1 MRGDERHDILADL
14 ALFNFNGNVMSYKFK
29 YADLLN
35 DEVFKLVFGR
45 ESTKD
50 VMIEFLNQV
59 ILDRKIVDLEFIDKE
74 MHPIERDAKGTVYDM
89 FCKTDDGSRII
100 VEVQR
105 RKQPFYP
112 ERALYYSTF
121 QIQRQVE
128 AGAEYYDFL
137 PVYVVSILDFKM
149 DDDPDANAV
158 RTAYRLYEESSHKL
172 LTDRVTFIFIELPKF
187 TKTVEE
193 LDGNILEGMYFCF
206 NNMTELESRPEVLD
220 HQIFTKIFDVTELYN
235 MDQDTRDKVL
245 ENMTTERDLRNQMTY
260 AREEGLAEGRVEGRE
275 EGHVE
280 ERAKNAKN
288 LRDLGVDPEII
299 AKATGLTVEEIRNL

>member
-1 MRGDERHDILADL
+1 
-14 ALFNFNGNVMSYKFK
+14 MSYKFK

-59 ILDRKIVDLEFIDKE
+59 ILDRKILDLEFIDKE

-89 FCKTDDGSRII
+89 FCKTDDGSKII

-137 PVYVVSILDFKM
+137 PVYVVSILDFVM
-149 DDDPDANAV
+149 DDDPQSNAV
-158 RTAYRLYEESSHKL
+158 RTAYRLYEDNSHKL

-206 NNMTELESRPEVLD
+206 KNMAELESRPEVLD
-220 HQIFTKIFDVTELYN
+220 HHVFTKIFDVTELYN

-245 ENMTTERDLRNQMTY
+245 DNMTTERDLKNQMIY
-260 AREEGLAEGRVEGRE
+260 AREEGRE
-275 EGHVE
+275 EGI
-280 ERAKNAKN
+280 ALAIKNMAESGFN
-288 LRDLGVDPEII
+288 AEQIAEIMKMSVADVQAMI
-299 AKATGLTVEEIRNL
+299 S

>member
-1 MRGDERHDILADL
+1 M
-14 ALFNFNGNVMSYKFK
+14 
-29 YADLLN
+29 
-35 DEVFKLVFGR
+35 
-45 ESTKD
+45 
-50 VMIEFLNQV
+50 
-59 ILDRKIVDLEFIDKE
+59 
-74 MHPIERDAKGTVYDM
+74 
-89 FCKTDDGSRII
+89 
-100 VEVQR
+100 
-105 RKQPFYP
+105 
-112 ERALYYSTF
+112 
-121 QIQRQVE
+121 E

-158 RTAYRLYEESSHKL
+158 RTAYRLYEEASHKL

-206 NNMTELESRPEVLD
+206 KNMTELESRPEVLD

-260 AREEGLAEGRVEGRE
+260 AREEGRE

>member
-158 RTAYRLYEESSHKL
+158 RTAYRLYEEASHKL

-206 NNMTELESRPEVLD
+206 KNMTELERRPEVLD

-260 AREEGLAEGRVEGRE
+260 AREEG
-275 EGHVE
+275 HVE

-299 AKATGLTVEEIRNL
+299 AKATGLTVEEIHNL

>member
-158 RTAYRLYEESSHKL
+158 RTAYRLYEEASHKL

-206 NNMTELESRPEVLD
+206 KNMTELESRPEVLD

-280 ERAKNAKN
+280 ERAKNARN

>member
-158 RTAYRLYEESSHKL
+158 RTAYRLYEEASHKL

-206 NNMTELESRPEVLD
+206 KNMTELESRPEVLD

>member
-1 MRGDERHDILADL
+1 MRGDERHDILADLAL

-158 RTAYRLYEESSHKL
+158 RTAYRLYEEASHKL

-206 NNMTELESRPEVLD
+206 KNMTELESRPEVLD

-260 AREEGLAEGRVEGRE
+260 AREEGRVEGRE

-299 AKATGLTVEEIRNL
+299 AKATGLTVEDIQNL

>member
-14 ALFNFNGNVMSYKFK
+14 ALFNFKGNVMSYKFK

-158 RTAYRLYEESSHKL
+158 RTAYRLYEEASHKL

-206 NNMTELESRPEVLD
+206 KNMTELESRPEVLD

-260 AREEGLAEGRVEGRE
+260 AREEG
-275 EGHVE
+275 HVE

>member
-1 MRGDERHDILADL
+1 M
-14 ALFNFNGNVMSYKFK
+14 FNLNKIFMQRECR
-29 YADLLN
+29 YADLLV

-59 ILDRKIVDLEFIDKE
+59 IPDRKIVDLEFIDKE

-89 FCKTDDGSRII
+89 FCKTDDGARII

-128 AGAEYYDFL
+128 AGAKQYDFL
-137 PVYVVSILDFKM
+137 PVYVISILDFMIDIKSTC
-149 DDDPDANAV
+149 NKV
-158 RTAYRLYEESSHKL
+158 KTTYRLYEEDSHIL

-187 TKTVEE
+187 RKSIDE

-206 NNMTELESRPEVLD
+206 KNMAVLNERPEVLD
-220 HQIFTKIFDVTELYN
+220 HQIFRRIFEVSELYN
-235 MDQDTRDKVL
+235 MDKNTRDKVL
-245 ENMTTERDLRNQMTY
+245 DKMTTERDLMNQLEY
-260 AREEGLAEGRVEGRE
+260 ARQEAINEGRAVGLAEGRAEGRA
-275 EGHVE
+275 E
-280 ERAKNAKN
+280 ERADNIRMMLAA
-288 LRDLGVDPEII
+288 GIPAETI
-299 AKATGLTVEEIRNL
+299 AAALNITVEECLSY

>member
-59 ILDRKIVDLEFIDKE
+59 ILDRKILDLEFIDKE

-149 DDDPDANAV
+149 DDDPDANSV
-158 RTAYRLYEESSHKL
+158 LTAYRLYEEASHKL

-206 NNMTELESRPEVLD
+206 KNMTELESRPEVLD

-235 MDQDTRDKVL
+235 MNQDTRDKVL

-260 AREEGLAEGRVEGRE
+260 AREEGRE

-280 ERAKNAKN
+280 ERAKNARN
-288 LRDLGVDPEII
+288 LRDLGVDLEII
-299 AKATGLTVEEIRNL
+299 AKATGLTVEEIQNL

>member
-158 RTAYRLYEESSHKL
+158 RTAYRLYEEASHKL

-206 NNMTELESRPEVLD
+206 KNMTELESRPEVLD

-299 AKATGLTVEEIRNL
+299 AKATGLTVEEIQNL